1 MVASAASYQRNRIN
15 VFSGMFREISESDMI
30 FFSSHREDFLL
41 KEVSLTF
48 AKNSFYGELL
58 DIPDGAE
65 LIAGM
70 SLRYCDDLMPLPGP
84 YVSIG

>member
-1 MVASAASYQRNRIN
+1 M
-15 VFSGMFREISESDMI
+15 
-30 FFSSHREDFLL
+30 
-41 KEVSLTF
+41 SLTF
-48 AKNSFYGELL
+48 AKNSFYGKLL

-65 LIAGM
+65 LISGM